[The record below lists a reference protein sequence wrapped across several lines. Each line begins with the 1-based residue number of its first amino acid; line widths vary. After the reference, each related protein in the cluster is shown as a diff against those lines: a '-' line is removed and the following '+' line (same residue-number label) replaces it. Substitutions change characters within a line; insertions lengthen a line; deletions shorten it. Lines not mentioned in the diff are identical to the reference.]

1 MPRQFGDL
9 FSDVTSFSDNVKSLA
24 PPPPARFLVGGRVG
38 AESLLP
44 SIGLGVRTRSL
55 GC

>member
-24 PPPPARFLVGGRVG
+24 PPARSLVGGRVG

-44 SIGLGVRTRSL
+44 SIGLGVRTRPL
-55 GC
+55 GR